1 MTLAVC
7 WLLFPVVLFLL
18 ALGCGLLVERF
29 TGRLPGVLVVGVGL
43 AVVVIVG
50 DFLTQADFTSELAMP
65 AVVALAVAGG
75 ILSPRRRERRLDG
88 WAVAAALAVF
98 AVFAAPVVL
107 SGEATFAGYLK
118 LNDIVNWA
126 VLTTHLMESG
136 HNLPSAESTH
146 PFDVTVRSFLRD
158 SYPAG
163 SFMPLGVGR
172 ALVRQDVA
180 WVIQPYLAFL
190 AATLA
195 LPLYWLAGRVIE
207 SRPLRALGA
216 FVASQAALL
225 FGFSLWGAT
234 KELAAASFIALL
246 AALLFG
252 VLAQSDSSN
261 GREDDRRATAQK
273 SMGAGVM
280 PLAIVTAAIVSV
292 LSVVGGVWLLPIL
305 AAAFALAVRRRGF
318 EAAGGEALMF
328 AVAAGFLSLPALL
341 RAAEFLPTAN
351 EVLTKGSELGVL
363 LDPLN
368 PLEMFGIWPTGDI
381 RADPA
386 APALTYVL
394 IAVCAAAAAV
404 GIAFAWA
411 RRAWEP
417 LLYLGGLAV
426 GGLFVVALGS
436 PWADAK
442 AFAMAAPAIVFTAFM
457 GGAALLERRRRV
469 LGAVAL
475 VLISAGVLW
484 SNALAFSEVDL
495 APRDRLAELEEVGEM
510 VEDDGLVHATE
521 PEPWSVVYF
530 LKNANEPGVFADL
543 DQFNLQGLLSHQT
556 LVVRRS
562 PLTSRPASPFR
573 LTWRGRYYEV
583 WQQAPAGQTPG
594 LRAHVAVGGGQP
606 ASEAPCPEVTGIADS
621 GEAGQSLATVR
632 RPPTLLFD
640 FARSTHP
647 ESWTGPDRALL
658 YPDGD
663 GTANLRVSVPAAG
676 RYAVWLGGSFRG
688 RIELSVDGKRVQS
701 ARGELNQFHNNSYMQ
716 MGELDL
722 GAGEHALALRYDGGG
737 LRPGSA
743 GEGVMKADLGEQ
755 MAIGPLALTRVPPY
769 SGVQL
774 VPLADARSLCGQSL
788 DWVEL
793 VQG

>member
-65 AVVALAVAGG
+65 AVVLLALAGAV
-75 ILSPRRRERRLDG
+75 LSPRRRERRLDS
-88 WAVAAALAVF
+88 WALGAALGVF
-98 AVFAAPVVL
+98 GVYAAPIVL

-126 VLTTHLMESG
+126 VLTTQLMESG

-163 SFMPLGVGR
+163 SFLPLGIGR
-172 ALVRQDVA
+172 AIVRQDVA
-180 WVIQPYLAFL
+180 WLIQPYLAFL

-207 SRPLRALGA
+207 SRPLRALTA

-234 KELAAASFIALL
+234 KELAAASLIALL
-246 AALLFG
+246 AALLFN
-252 VLAQSDSSN
+252 VLGTS
-261 GREDDRRATAQK
+261 GRAEARDGDASERSAEDA
-273 SMGAGVM
+273 GAAVI
-280 PLAIVTAAIVSV
+280 PVAIVTAAIVSV
-292 LSVVGGVWLLPIL
+292 LSVGAGVWLLPIL
-305 AAAFALAVRRRGF
+305 AAAYALAARWRGV
-318 EAAGGEALMF
+318 EDAGSQGLVF
-328 AVAAGFLSLPALL
+328 LVAAGFLSLPALL
-341 RAAEFLPTAN
+341 RAAEFLPTAE

-386 APALTYVL
+386 APALTYAL
-394 IAVCAAAAAV
+394 IAVCAAAALA
-404 GIAFAWA
+404 GIFFAWR
-411 RRAWEP
+411 RRAVEP
-417 LLYLGGLAV
+417 LIYLGGLAF
-426 GGLFVVALGS
+426 GGLVVIALGS

-442 AFAMAAPAIVFTAFM
+442 AFAMASPAIVFMALV
-457 GGAALLERRRRV
+457 GGAVLLERGRV
-469 LGAVAL
+469 LGIAVL
-475 VLISAGVLW
+475 VLVSGGVLW
-484 SNALAFSEVDL
+484 SNALAYSEVDL

-510 VEDDGLVHATE
+510 VEDDGLVYVTE
-521 PEPWSVVYF
+521 PEPWSAVYF
-530 LKNANEPGVFADL
+530 IRNASEPGVRTDL
-543 DQFNLQGLLSHQT
+543 DQVNLQALLAHQA

-562 PLTSRPASPFR
+562 PLMSRPASPFR

-583 WQQAPAGQTPG
+583 WQQASAGQTPAV
-594 LRAHVAVGGGQP
+594 RAHVPVGGVQP
-606 ASEAPCPEVTGIADS
+606 ASEAPCGGVRRIAAS
-621 GEAGQSLATVR
+621 AGAGESLATVR
-632 RPPTLLFD
+632 RPPTLVYD

-647 ESWTGPDRALL
+647 ESWAGPDRTLL
-658 YPDGD
+658 YPDSD
-663 GTANLRVSVPAAG
+663 GTAELRVSVAEGG
-676 RYAVWLGGSFRG
+676 RHALWLGGSFRG
-688 RIELSVDGKRVQS
+688 GIDLSVDGEEIGS
-701 ARGELNQFHNNSYMQ
+701 ARGELNEFHSNSYTP
-716 MGELDL
+716 MGELEL
-722 GAGEHALALRYDGGG
+722 AAGEHQVALRYDGGG

-743 GEGVMKADLGEQ
+743 GEGVMKEDLGEQ

-769 SGVQL
+769 SDVQL
-774 VPLADARSLCGQSL
+774 VPPADARGLCGQSL
-788 DWVEL
+788 DWLEL
-793 VQG
+793 VQGR